1 MKHAKIIFTI
11 LPISLIGIII
21 KLFNRGYDSWGYT
34 IWFCVCGI
42 ISTMIVVPLMY
53 CFISTKY
60 KIVNGIV
67 RGILGAYLI
76 MFLTIVML
84 TLEYLFEDGI
94 ISHIFA
100 MAGFAV
106 FIPLVMTHQ
115 LLGFT
120 FGVMVSFLLV
130 DRFIMDP
137 KYK

>member
-1 MKHAKIIFTI
+1 MKHAKIVFTI
-11 LPISLIGIII
+11 LPISLIGITI
-21 KLFNRGYDSWGYT
+21 KLFNRGYDSWSYT

-42 ISTMIVVPLMY
+42 ISTTIVVPLMY

-60 KIVNGIV
+60 KIANGIA

-84 TLEYLFEDGI
+84 TLEHLFKDSI
-94 ISHIFA
+94 ISHILA

-106 FIPLVMTHQ
+106 FIPLVMIHQ

-120 FGVMVSFLLV
+120 FGVIVSFLLV
-130 DRFIMDP
+130 DCFIMDT
-137 KYK
+137 K